1 MGTAELEMD
10 VEMSD
15 EDIYWALDV
24 TTTTTTTV
32 KMTTSSASS
41 AYTTITLHTLLTL
54 AAALLFNM

>member
-15 EDIYWALDV
+15 EDIYEALDV
-24 TTTTTTTV
+24 TTTTTTV

-41 AYTTITLHTLLTL
+41 AYSTITLHTLLTL